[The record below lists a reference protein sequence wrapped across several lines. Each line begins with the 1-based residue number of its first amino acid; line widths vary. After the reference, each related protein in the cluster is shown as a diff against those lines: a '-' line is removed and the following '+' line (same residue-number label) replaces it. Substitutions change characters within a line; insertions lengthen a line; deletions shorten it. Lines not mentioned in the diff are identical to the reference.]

1 MLAVTGLRV
10 RYGEVL
16 AVTDVGFQVAR
27 GETLAVLGHSGSGKT
42 TILKAIAGLV
52 PIEHG
57 RVELDGRDLTGVP
70 THRRR
75 IGMVFQDFAL
85 FPHLD
90 VGANVAYGLA
100 VAGLTST
107 ERVAT
112 ALEEVGL
119 GGLERRRIDQLS
131 GGQAQRVALARTLVT
146 EPDLLLLDEPLGSL
160 DPDVRRE
167 VAAELAD
174 LLASTGIPALVV
186 THDPAEAF
194 SLGARLAVIV
204 DGRIAAIGAPDALW
218 REPGSVD
225 VARLVGHRTL
235 LTVAVTDGRTV
246 VGGAT
251 LAVRAPDGPATILLR
266 SGAITTPGP
275 ARGRVAGCRF
285 EGPGWVATVVVDDQ
299 ALEVPVP
306 HPVAAGAVLGFTID
320 PAGVTTL
327 AT

>member
-1 MLAVTGLRV
+1 MLEVTGLRV
-10 RYGEVL
+10 RYGDVV
-16 AVTDVGFQVAR
+16 AVTDVGFHVAR

-42 TILKAIAGLV
+42 TILKAVAGLV

-57 RVELDGRDLTGVP
+57 RIELGGRDLAGVP

-90 VGANVAYGLA
+90 VEANVAYGLA
-100 VAGLTST
+100 VAGLPST
-107 ERVAT
+107 DRVAA

-119 GGLERRRIDQLS
+119 GGLQRRRIDQLS

-174 LLASTGIPALVV
+174 LLKSTGIPALVV
-186 THDPAEAF
+186 THDPGEAF
-194 SLGARLAVIV
+194 ALGHRLAVIV
-204 DGRIAAIGAPDALW
+204 DGRIAAIGAPDDLW
-218 REPGSVD
+218 SEPGSVD
-225 VARLVGHRTL
+225 VARLLGHRTL
-235 LTVAVTDGRTV
+235 LTATVTDGHTE
-246 VGGAT
+246 VGGASVT
-251 LAVRAPDGPATILLR
+251 VRAPDGPTTILLR
-266 SGAITTPGP
+266 SGATTTPGP
-275 ARGRVAGCRF
+275 ARGQVTGCRF
-285 EGPGWVATVVVDDQ
+285 EGPHWVATVAVDGQ
-299 ALEVPVP
+299 AVEVPVP
-306 HPVAAGAVLGFTID
+306 RPVATGSVLGFTID